1 MSKRECEAEAGKY
14 LKDILDYIDQ
24 QYPFWDRKQGVDH
37 IFIFPH
43 DHGAD
48 LFHTTIWT
56 RVASSIHLTQT
67 GRYTEDRSFNP
78 SKDICIPVLRDYSPI
93 TKSSHERYL
102 SSESRPILA
111 YFRGT
116 YRNVWSYSRGI
127 RQIMAKLAEAYP
139 REFFIKWQ
147 HVNEFFYW
155 SELSKARFVL
165 CPPGWAPWSARLFDA
180 IMVGAIP
187 VIIADEWSPPFE
199 GTILDYS
206 NFSIRVP
213 EKEARNLRD
222 ILLNISEEEE
232 RRLRANMARVYQHFI
247 YAMNPFKDLD
257 AFESLYN
264 ILSER
269 AQKRKA
275 LEALELVNDNDGSA
289 SDGEVLLD
297 FSLLDNLASLSV
309 AKVEL

>member
-1 MSKRECEAEAGKY
+1 
-14 LKDILDYIDQ
+14 
-24 QYPFWDRKQGVDH
+24 
-37 IFIFPH
+37 
-43 DHGAD
+43 
-48 LFHTTIWT
+48 
-56 RVASSIHLTQT
+56 
-67 GRYTEDRSFNP
+67 
-78 SKDICIPVLRDYSPI
+78 
-93 TKSSHERYL
+93 
-102 SSESRPILA
+102 
-111 YFRGT
+111 
-116 YRNVWSYSRGI
+116 
-127 RQIMAKLAEAYP
+127 MAKLAEAYP